1 MNEVRATLIFDVFEI
16 IFFKQRRHDTKEGDT
31 PANK

>member
-1 MNEVRATLIFDVFEI
+1 MNEIRATLIFDVFEI
-16 IFFKQRRHDTKEGDT
+16 IFFQKRRHDTKEGDT